1 MIILDSSLVANPIVS
16 NIVTLATVASVLG
29 FTSANSLVRTAVF
42 PMLLLW
48 TWAALPHS
56 RNGVSRSIY
65 ASFLASNLLG
75 QCLQYADMALLS
87 RWSYEA
93 DGPTSA
99 FGGQRNLKNEELG
112 MHVSTMGRVRF
123 GLFTTWAARLANS
136 PWEVRNTPPFHAG
149 DAPFV
154 PSRGRFLRD
163 SALKLTACI
172 LIIDLVGLVPTQPA
186 QNFIL
191 FSGARVPLFARLVD
205 VTSEEALVR
214 VVVSLLVWIINYCIL
229 EAIYDT
235 LAIVFVALGL
245 TGVSPWR
252 PIFGN
257 SEDCRSLRRFW
268 G

>member
-1 MIILDSSLVANPIVS
+1 MNILNSSLVANPIIS

-29 FTSANSLVRTAVF
+29 FTSANSLFRTAVF
-42 PMLLLW
+42 PILLLW
-48 TWAALPHS
+48 TGAALPHS
-56 RNGVSRSIY
+56 RNGVSRNIW

-99 FGGQRNLKNEELG
+99 LGGLRNLKTEASG
-112 MHVSTMGRVRF
+112 KHVSKMGRARF
-123 GLFTTWAARLANS
+123 GLFATWAARLANS
-136 PWEVRNTPPFHAG
+136 PWEVKNTPPFRAG
-149 DAPFV
+149 DPTFV

-163 SALKLTACI
+163 TALKLTACI
-172 LIIDLVGLVPTQPA
+172 LIIDIVGLVPAKPA
-186 QNFIL
+186 QNSIL
-191 FSGARVPLFARLVD
+191 FSGARVPLFARLGE
-205 VTSEEALVR
+205 VTGEEAVIR
-214 VVVSLLVWIINYCIL
+214 VGVSLLGWLINYCIL

-245 TGVSPWR
+245 TGVSQWR

-257 SEDCRSLRRFW
+257 FEDCRSLRRFW